1 MQDLGSQ
8 RSREVKGN
16 SKMKVK
22 GHPGLQVYMGHR
34 RDLRDWSKVGVLA
47 EIPLEVMD
55 NAPVGSEYLTTKKWT
70 VINDKTILM
79 EL

>member
-16 SKMKVK
+16 SKMKAK
-22 GHPGLQVYMGHR
+22 GHPGLQVYTGHR

-47 EIPLEVMD
+47 EIPLEDKMD
-55 NAPVGSEYLTTKKWT
+55 NAPVGSEYLTTK
-70 VINDKTILM
+70 DGPL
-79 EL
+79 